1 MSTLKAVPE
10 GRPAEQNWGLPAKNV
25 RRPLGSGGA
34 GTRRLAAQAPG
45 QPPAWAPCLQPG
57 GQRMAL
63 GRRGGSDKVLVRPW
77 GHAALTG
84 ARLCSDTCTA
94 CLRCRRHGG
103 CLQLRAGQP
112 PEDQMLHQPSR
123 QAPTLLCATSA
134 LLSVQQSC
142 FLPLHELPRFAEP
155 EQVSTRQLS
164 PRVTLLTAH
173 FMQFAAALLYFC
185 SCLWACC
192 RWPTARLAM
201 SSIGGQGG
209 LERSSHG
216 DTTASWSGGAEP
228 GSCLSHRDEVVAKK
242 NPYGTLAARQMWHQ
256 R

>member
-1 MSTLKAVPE
+1 
-10 GRPAEQNWGLPAKNV
+10 
-25 RRPLGSGGA
+25 
-34 GTRRLAAQAPG
+34 
-45 QPPAWAPCLQPG
+45 
-57 GQRMAL
+57 MAL
-63 GRRGGSDKVLVRPW
+63 GRHGGSDKVLVRPW

-103 CLQLRAGQP
+103 CLQMRARQP

-123 QAPTLLCATSA
+123 QAPTLLCTTAA
-134 LLSVQQSC
+134 LLLVQQSC

-155 EQVSTRQLS
+155 EQVSTSQLS

-242 NPYGTLAARQMWHQ
+242 NPYGALAARQMWHQ

>member
-1 MSTLKAVPE
+1 M
-10 GRPAEQNWGLPAKNV
+10 
-25 RRPLGSGGA
+25 
-34 GTRRLAAQAPG
+34 
-45 QPPAWAPCLQPG
+45 
-57 GQRMAL
+57 
-63 GRRGGSDKVLVRPW
+63 
-77 GHAALTG
+77 
-84 ARLCSDTCTA
+84 
-94 CLRCRRHGG
+94 
-103 CLQLRAGQP
+103 RAGQP

-123 QAPTLLCATSA
+123 QAPTLLCTTAT
-134 LLSVQQSC
+134 LLLVQQSC
-142 FLPLHELPRFAEP
+142 FLPLHELPCFAEP
-155 EQVSTRQLS
+155 EQVSTSQLS

-216 DTTASWSGGAEP
+216 DTMASWSGGAEP

-242 NPYGTLAARQMWHQ
+242 TPYGALAARQMWHQ